1 MKRTKIYL
9 VGAGSGPSSITI
21 KGLEILRQ
29 ADVVIYDYLVDKGLL
44 DEAKGNAEL
53 ISCDELGKKRHL
65 NGFLNSQN
73 KINAL
78 MVRKAKE
85 GKRVVRLKNGD
96 PTVFS
101 RISQE
106 LDALV
111 KNKIEFE
118 VVPGVTAASAAA
130 CFSGIPLTDRR
141 FSSSVVFVTGHE
153 DRNKNKST
161 INWKSIAGCGTIVM
175 YMAVENISEI
185 AHKLV
190 KAGKSRYTPV
200 IISSCIG
207 SVNQKTV
214 KARLDNVAEVVKKE
228 NLTPPSIFIIG
239 KVADFEKRFDGLRK
253 SKRVL
258 FTGLSKERFF
268 IEKTYFHLPLIK
280 IVPLSDYA
288 EFDNYLKNI
297 EEFNWI
303 VLTSRYGVEHFF
315 RRLNAIGFD
324 SRMLKNIKV
333 AAIGNSTRK
342 RLEDFGI
349 IADLVPKNESS
360 QGLLEEFAKINI
372 SGKKI
377 FLPRSDLSD
386 KGLTEGLKE
395 RGAKV
400 TASIAYRNI
409 EPCDLPDLELC
420 AFDEIMFT
428 SPSGVRNFVKR
439 YGNNIPKKVKV
450 TCIGDITLKEVK
462 RCHLLDKED

>member
-1 MKRTKIYL
+1 MKQNKVYL
-9 VGAGSGPSSITI
+9 VGAGSCPSLITV

-44 DEAKGNAEL
+44 DDARDNAEL
-53 ISCDELGKKRHL
+53 ICSDELGKKRHL

-78 MVRKAKE
+78 MIKKAKE

-96 PTVFS
+96 PAIFS

-106 LDALV
+106 LDALA

-130 CFSGIPLTDRR
+130 CFAAIPLTDRR

-153 DRNKNKST
+153 DRNKNKSNV
-161 INWKSIAGCGTIVM
+161 NWKNIAGSGTIVM
-175 YMAVENISEI
+175 YMAVENISRI
-185 AHKLV
+185 AHKLM
-190 KAGKSRYTPV
+190 KAGKPKYTPV
-200 IISSCIG
+200 IVSSRIG

-214 KARLDNVAEVVKKE
+214 KAKLNTIARAVKKE
-228 NLTPPSIFIIG
+228 GIFPPSIFIIG
-239 KVADFEKRFDGLRK
+239 KVADFEKRLDGLRK

-268 IEKTYFHLPLIK
+268 TEKTYFHLPLIK
-280 IVPLSDYA
+280 IVPLLDYR
-288 EFDNYLKNI
+288 EFDNHLKNI
-297 EEFNWI
+297 EAFNWI
-303 VLTSRYGVEHFF
+303 ILTSRYGVKYFF
-315 RRLNAIGFD
+315 KRLNAVGRD
-324 SRMLKNIKV
+324 SRALKNIKI
-333 AAIGNSTRK
+333 AAIGSSTK
-342 RLEDFGI
+342 EHLEEFGI

-360 QGLLEEFAKINI
+360 KGLLERFAKINI

-395 RGAKV
+395 RGARV

-409 EPCDLPDLELC
+409 EPRDLPDLELC

-439 YGNNIPKKVKV
+439 YGNNLPKKVKISY
-450 TCIGDITLKEVK
+450 IGDITLREVK
-462 RCHLLDKED
+462 RCHLLE